1 MKERRTSMRSLD
13 ISATA
18 VVWEYMHTLSL
29 ALSSFS
35 PPLLLSLS
43 PISLSPFS
51 LSPFSLILFG
61 SSHLQ
66 HGRQVV
72 VVVPHFLQ
80 HRGGEEVEKVGA

>member
-1 MKERRTSMRSLD
+1 MRSLD

-29 ALSSFS
+29 ALSSFL

-43 PISLSPFS
+43 PIS